1 MFNIPDHKGN
11 ANQNDIEIS
20 SHPSQN
26 DCHQEFK
33 HQPMLVKIQKKRN
46 TIHFWWECK
55 LVEPLWKAVWKFSPK
70 KPKNRIIIRA
80 GDTTLGMEVRM
91 K

>member
-1 MFNIPDHKGN
+1 
-11 ANQNDIEIS
+11 
-20 SHPSQN
+20 
-26 DCHQEFK
+26 
-33 HQPMLVKIQKKRN
+33 MLVKIQKKRN